1 LLDGR
6 TGETLALASWPS
18 FDPNAAGEAPDANR
32 RDRVAG
38 DLHELGSTIKPFTV
52 AMALQEQRT
61 SPAEVFDLSQPFD
74 VDGSVITDDHT
85 ILGPATLRDILE
97 RSSNIGAA
105 RLALRLGQDRQTN
118 YLRRLGLLSAAS
130 LELGRNQAP
139 IVPPITSRRDIAGR
153 GFGYGLAATQAAL
166 AGAYTVF
173 VNNGARIAPTLLP
186 RNAGD
191 RIARTQVFTP
201 GVARQTLLYMR
212 GVVTEGTGRAADV
225 PGLQVAG
232 KTGTAEK
239 LTGDTQ
245 AYDESRNF
253 SSFAGVFPANDPH
266 YVIVLA
272 LDDTG
277 AGEQGGA
284 VAAPAVG
291 RTLRRIAPMLGL
303 SVEPRAPTR

>member
-1 LLDGR
+1 
-6 TGETLALASWPS
+6 
-18 FDPNAAGEAPDANR
+18 
-32 RDRVAG
+32 
-38 DLHELGSTIKPFTV
+38 
-52 AMALQEQRT
+52 
-61 SPAEVFDLSQPFD
+61 
-74 VDGSVITDDHT
+74 
-85 ILGPATLRDILE
+85 
-97 RSSNIGAA
+97 
-105 RLALRLGQDRQTN
+105 
-118 YLRRLGLLSAAS
+118 
-130 LELGRNQAP
+130 
-139 IVPPITSRRDIAGR
+139 
-153 GFGYGLAATQAAL
+153 
-166 AGAYTVF
+166 
-173 VNNGARIAPTLLP
+173 LLP

-201 GVARQTLLYMR
+201 GVTRQVLMYMR

-245 AYDESRNF
+245 TYDEGRNF

-303 SVEPRAPTR
+303 AVEPRAPTR